1 MEVEYCVLTM
11 TDRNETDSLRSRSG
25 SVKMDSRLVA
35 FLYELM
41 RDHVTPGEVE
51 AIVQGCSDPNVVY
64 TNGWL
69 ALYAA
74 DLAARLGHPAEP
86 FVG

>member
-1 MEVEYCVLTM
+1 MV
-11 TDRNETDSLRSRSG
+11 DQDETDSLRARSG
-25 SVKMDSRLVA
+25 GVSMNSSLVA

-41 RDHVTPGEVE
+41 RDHLTPGQVE
-51 AIVQGCSDPNVVY
+51 AVVRGCSDPNVVY